1 MGAPMPYDF
10 LLRNVIAGLETAL
23 LTVSVLLSPFA
34 MIPSIFVGLAWGL
47 YSAIASTVISIILL
61 GLWLNIGLALGM
73 AITIGLPAV
82 LFVRLALL
90 SRTAQPNNEN
100 ASSTNPDNSVDE
112 RIYYPPE
119 RLIIW
124 SVAFC
129 AIFSFLAFGLS
140 ANNTGGLPSV
150 LQTLILG
157 NENFI
162 RDIETLYQIELT
174 DNLVKIL
181 AETILVLSPLTW
193 MLIILGSLQTAQ
205 TIAKFFKVNIR
216 PTPDY
221 TVMELP
227 GILEFVLAGLILLIF
242 LSSGWVSV
250 FFLVLVCLCLTAYFL
265 LGLAVI
271 HAISRT
277 WNGRSVFIT
286 AIYFIVFLVPW
297 VAILV
302 SIAGLIESRIGIRSR
317 F

>member
-1 MGAPMPYDF
+1 MPYDF
-10 LLRNVIAGLETAL
+10 LLRNIIAGLVTAL

-242 LSSGWVSV
+242 LFSGWVSV

>member
-1 MGAPMPYDF
+1 MPYDF
-10 LLRNVIAGLETAL
+10 LLRNVIAGLVTAL